1 MNLIENYEDA
11 GIRKAILLARYID
24 YLKDNL
30 PSSNYDQNNKS
41 IDRKTIKE
49 LLNKLTIEYEL
60 SNKSD
65 E

>member
-1 MNLIENYEDA
+1 MNKGIKVKYEFNW
-11 GIRKAILLARYID
+11 KLW
-24 YLKDNL
+24 
-30 PSSNYDQNNKS
+30 S